1 MDKRHILFL
10 AMLGVFVAWLGI
22 IFGWLLPMA
31 LKTPENIEPMLLL
44 VTGLGVGGVTQF
56 FILLLKDGWQFYF
69 RKRETAVKV

>member
-1 MDKRHILFL
+1 MDKRHVLFL

-22 IFGWLLPMA
+22 IFGWLLPLA

-69 RKRETAVKV
+69 RKRETPV

>member
-1 MDKRHILFL
+1 MDKRHVLFL
-10 AMLGVFVAWLGI
+10 AMLGVFVAWLGV
-22 IFGWLLPMA
+22 IFGWLLPTA

-69 RKRETAVKV
+69 RKRETPV